1 MENIYDV
8 IIIGGG
14 PAGLTAGIYAVRAGA
29 KVLLI
34 EKAGVG
40 GQVAITNN
48 IVNYPGFKSVD
59 GFALSQS
66 MFEQATALGVEAIFG
81 TVDALKLDGREK
93 EVIVG
98 GVTYKGYSVILSMG
112 AYSRGL
118 GVENEKNYIGK
129 GLSYCAVC
137 DGAFFRNKTV
147 AVIGG
152 GNTAL
157 GDVVYLAPLVKK
169 LYLVHR
175 RQGFRADEAVV
186 NEVEELIHAEN
197 SNIETRLDC
206 VVESISGENA
216 VDGLV
221 LRNVVSGETEKI
233 AVDGVFVAIG
243 RNPNTEM
250 LDGIINLNN
259 GYISVGANMETNI
272 SGVFAAGD
280 IVDKNLRQITTA
292 VSDGAIAGTNS
303 AMYAKKI
310 KG

>member
-48 IVNYPGFKSVD
+48 IVNYPGFKSVN

-66 MFEQATALGVEAIFG
+66 MFEQATSLGVEAIFG

-186 NEVEELIHAEN
+186 NEVEELIQAEN